1 MKQYENILRKTMGN
15 ILLNSVE
22 ALLFDLGGV
31 VIEIDF
37 DRVFSHWALSSNQSL
52 EIIRSRFA
60 FDSNYERHERGEID
74 ALKYFA
80 SLRKSMGI
88 NITDE
93 EFLAGWN
100 SIYIGETPGVSTLL
114 SKVAEKLAIY
124 AFTNSNFTHQLVW
137 SKKFKQVLSLFR
149 EVFVSSEI
157 GKRKPEP
164 EAFHAISC
172 KIRVQPEN
180 ILFFDDSLE
189 NIVGAEKVGMQT
201 VHVRSPNDIEIALQA
216 FLV

>member
-1 MKQYENILRKTMGN
+1 MSDISS
-15 ILLNSVE
+15 NSVD

-37 DRVFSHWALSSNQSL
+37 DRVFSHWAQSSNQSL
-52 EIIRSRFA
+52 EIIKSRFA
-60 FDSNYERHERGEID
+60 FDSNYERHERGEIE
-74 ALKYFA
+74 ASEYFA
-80 SLRKSMGI
+80 SLRKSMEI
-88 NITDE
+88 NISDE
-93 EFLAGWN
+93 EFTAGWN
-100 SIYIGETPGVSTLL
+100 SLYVGEMPGVSTLL
-114 SKVAEKLAIY
+114 STVGEKLPIY

-137 SKKFKQVLSLFR
+137 SNKFKKVLSLFR

-164 EAFHAISC
+164 AAFHAISNDIGV
-172 KIRVQPEN
+172 KLEN

-189 NIVGAEKVGMQT
+189 NIEGAEKVGIQT
-201 VHVRSPNDIEIALQA
+201 VHVTSPRDIEIGLKA

>member
-1 MKQYENILRKTMGN
+1 MGN
-15 ILLNSVE
+15 ISSNSVE

-52 EIIRSRFA
+52 EIIRSKFT
-60 FDSNYERHERGEID
+60 FDSNYERHERGEIE
-74 ALKYFA
+74 ALEYFA

-88 NITDE
+88 NITDK
-93 EFLAGWN
+93 EFMAGWN
-100 SIYIGETPGVSTLL
+100 SLYVGEMPGVSTLL
-114 SKVAEKLAIY
+114 SRVGEKLPIY
-124 AFTNSNFTHQLVW
+124 AFTNSNVTHQLVW
-137 SKKFKQVLSLFR
+137 SKMFKQVLSLFR

-164 EAFHAISC
+164 AAFHAISNDIGV
-172 KIRVQPEN
+172 KLEN

-189 NIVGAEKVGMQT
+189 NIEGAEKVGIQT
-201 VHVRSPNDIEIALQA
+201 VHVTSPQDIEIDLKA

>member
-1 MKQYENILRKTMGN
+1 MSDFSSNL
-15 ILLNSVE
+15 VE

-37 DRVFSHWALSSNQSL
+37 DRVFSHWAQSSNQSL

-60 FDSNYERHERGEID
+60 FDSNYEHHERGEID
-74 ALKYFA
+74 ASAYFA

-88 NITDE
+88 NISDE
-93 EFLAGWN
+93 EFIAGWN
-100 SIYIGETPGVSTLL
+100 SLYVGEMAGVSTLL
-114 SKVAEKLAIY
+114 STVGEKLPIY

-137 SKKFKQVLSLFR
+137 SKRFNRVLSLFR

-164 EAFHAISC
+164 AAFHAIS
-172 KIRVQPEN
+172 KDIGVKPEN

-201 VHVRSPNDIEIALQA
+201 VHVSSPQDIEIGLKA

>member
-1 MKQYENILRKTMGN
+1 MGN
-15 ILLNSVE
+15 ISLNSVD

-37 DRVFSHWALSSNQSL
+37 NRVFSHWALSSNQSL

-60 FDSNYERHERGEID
+60 FDSNYERHERGEIN
-74 ALKYFA
+74 ALEYFA
-80 SLRKSMGI
+80 SLRNSMGI
-88 NITDE
+88 NIPDE
-93 EFLAGWN
+93 EFIAGWN
-100 SIYIGETPGVSTLL
+100 SLYVGEMPGVSTLL
-114 SKVAEKLAIY
+114 SKVAEKLSIY
-124 AFTNSNFTHQLVW
+124 AFTNSNSTHQLVW

-164 EAFHAISC
+164 AAFHAIS
-172 KIRVQPEN
+172 KDIGVKPEN

-201 VHVRSPNDIEIALQA
+201 VHVSSPQDIEIGLKA

>member
-1 MKQYENILRKTMGN
+1 MRDIPS
-15 ILLNSVE
+15 NSID

-37 DRVFSHWALSSNQSL
+37 DRVFSHWARYSNQSL

-60 FDSNYERHERGEID
+60 FDSYYERHERGEID
-74 ALKYFA
+74 ASEYFA
-80 SLRKSMGI
+80 SLRKSMAI

-93 EFLAGWN
+93 DFLAGWN

-114 SKVAEKLAIY
+114 SKAGEKLAIY

-164 EAFHAISC
+164 AAFHAISC
-172 KIRVQPEN
+172 KIGVQPEN

-201 VHVRSPNDIEIALQA
+201 VHVRSPKDIKIALKA

>member
-1 MKQYENILRKTMGN
+1 MSDISS
-15 ILLNSVE
+15 NSVE

-37 DRVFSHWALSSNQSL
+37 DRVFLHWSHSSSQSL
-52 EIIRSRFA
+52 EIIKSRFA

-74 ALKYFA
+74 ASEYFA

-88 NITDE
+88 NISDE
-93 EFLAGWN
+93 EFTAGWN
-100 SIYIGETPGVSTLL
+100 SLYVGEMPGVSTLL
-114 SKVAEKLAIY
+114 STVGEKLPIY

-164 EAFHAISC
+164 AAFHAISNDIGV
-172 KIRVQPEN
+172 KPEN

-189 NIVGAEKVGMQT
+189 NIEGAEKVGMQT
-201 VHVRSPNDIEIALQA
+201 VHVTSPQDIEIALKA

>member
-1 MKQYENILRKTMGN
+1 MSDISS
-15 ILLNSVE
+15 NSVD

-52 EIIRSRFA
+52 EIIKSRFA
-60 FDSNYERHERGEID
+60 FDSNYERHERGKID
-74 ALKYFA
+74 ASEYFA
-80 SLRKSMGI
+80 SLRKSMEI

-93 EFLAGWN
+93 EFTAGWN
-100 SIYIGETPGVSTLL
+100 SLYVGEMPGVSTLL
-114 SKVAEKLAIY
+114 SKVAEKLSIY

-137 SKKFKQVLSLFR
+137 SKKFKKVLSIFR

-164 EAFHAISC
+164 AAFHTMSC
-172 KIRVQPEN
+172 EIGVQPEN

-189 NIVGAEKVGMQT
+189 NIVGAKKVGMQT
-201 VHVRSPNDIEIALQA
+201 VHVKSPKDIEIGFKT
-216 FLV
+216 FLA